1 MWSNVMKRT
10 SCPECDADIEIA
22 DNVVMGEIVP
32 CEECGVELEIMSVD
46 PLELEPAPEIEE
58 DWGE

>member
-1 MWSNVMKRT
+1 MKRT